1 MGAFGAMST
10 VFEIQMCALVN
21 YWDVLRY
28 LLHESPET
36 MGRHSSSSLLPS
48 LIQSRPPLHTIDQSA
63 HATTKPL
70 THCPYFVLTIALASP
85 PLPKNL
91 DRAVKPTCRTRTRI
105 RNRIPASAPLSPLH
119 SPIPPCDRP
128 FLTSPLSR
136 RNSVPGIGK
145 RAFLYR
151 RSLGVPRW
159 FCLPTLYVCTCIH
172 YVRVSGGLLCESDSW
187 CLCYMTL
194 RPHLFMCM

>member
-21 YWDVLRY
+21 HWDVMIRY
-28 LLHESPET
+28 LLRGSPET
-36 MGRHSSSSLLPS
+36 MARHSSSSLLPS

-63 HATTKPL
+63 HATNKPL

-85 PLPKNL
+85 RSPIISIDLSNPH
-91 DRAVKPTCRTRTRI
+91 AAPAPASAI
-105 RNRIPASAPLSPLH
+105 ASAPLSPL
-119 SPIPPCDRP
+119 PDPPMRP
-128 FLTSPLSR
+128 PVSDLSLSR

-151 RSLGVPRW
+151 RSLGVLRR
-159 FCLPTLYVCTCIH
+159 FCQSTLYVCTCIH
-172 YVRVSGGLLCESDSW
+172 YIMYV
-187 CLCYMTL
+187 CLVAYVAL
-194 RPHLFMCM
+194 